1 MIQKSRKFKKPGFQ
15 QTILFS
21 IIISFLLLGA
31 ISFLIISNWKINQ
44 RRQELT
50 SKIEALKKEI
60 EVLEVKNAELKT
72 KISQSQQESYLEK
85 EARERLGLKK
95 PGEEVVAVL
104 PAEEKKE
111 EQPQEKSL
119 WQKILDPIKIFFRR
133 D

>member
-95 PGEEVVAVL
+95 PGEEVAAVL